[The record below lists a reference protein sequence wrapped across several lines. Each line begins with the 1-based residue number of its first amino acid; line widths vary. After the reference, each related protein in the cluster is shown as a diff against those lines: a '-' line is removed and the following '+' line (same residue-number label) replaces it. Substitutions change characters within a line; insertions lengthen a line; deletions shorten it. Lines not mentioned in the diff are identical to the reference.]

1 MVASYRRNT
10 SNTTVETVNR
20 GPERLKLG
28 LAILV
33 LAAGIVGYSILET
46 QPGLVRVGVFVGA
59 LIIAALIVFFSETG
73 KRTIAFARDSY
84 GEVRRVHWPSRKEA
98 TQMTGIVFLF
108 VTVMAI
114 LLWIIDKGLEWAIYG
129 LLLGWR

>member
-1 MVASYRRNT
+1 MVASYRRNM
-10 SNTTVETVNR
+10 SNTNVETVNR
-20 GPERLKLG
+20 GPERIKLG

>member
-1 MVASYRRNT
+1 MVASYRRNM
-10 SNTTVETVNR
+10 SNTNVETVNR

>member
-1 MVASYRRNT
+1 MVASYRRNM
-10 SNTTVETVNR
+10 SNTNVETVNR

-108 VTVMAI
+108 VMVMAI